1 MIFNFRIVSDEV
13 DNFKREI
20 QIDATATFLD
30 LKKAICACVGYD
42 ATQMSSFFLCDRN
55 WEKEKE
61 ITFEDMGADDDQD
74 VWLMDESVL
83 ADFIEDEGQKLLY
96 VFDYITER
104 MFFIEMTE
112 LVTGRSLKD
121 PLCTL
126 SLGTPP
132 PETVDIDEF
141 DAKVDAKQAAAASTG
156 DLDEDFYGADSYN
169 EDEFDAQGFDE
180 MTFED

>member
-1 MIFNFRIVSDEV
+1 
-13 DNFKREI
+13 
-20 QIDATATFLD
+20 
-30 LKKAICACVGYD
+30 
-42 ATQMSSFFLCDRN
+42 
-55 WEKEKE
+55 
-61 ITFEDMGADDDQD
+61 
-74 VWLMDESVL
+74 MDESVL

-112 LVTGRSLKD
+112 LMTGRSLKD

-132 PETVDIDEF
+132 PETIDIDEF
-141 DAKVDAKQAAAASTG
+141 DAKVDAKHAAATAST

-169 EDEFDAQGFDE
+169 DDEFDTQGFDE
-180 MTFED
+180 CMKHSQIY